1 MLTLNDNSMGF
12 RLVDIQIQDANS
24 GYLQTV
30 FGGDFAEQG
39 ISRIVSDHAFT
50 RIVGFVPLIASRR
63 L

>member
-1 MLTLNDNSMGF
+1 MSF

-39 ISRIVSDHAFT
+39 ISRIVSDHKRLHPHCRVRAVVRVT
-50 RIVGFVPLIASRR
+50 EALIDFQ
-63 L
+63 